1 MPEIPHSIQHASRIT
16 IKVFTHNVRLFN
28 LNLSTFP
35 SIWHDS
41 KHDDVLGTHTHTY
54 NETLD
59 TVMLMFFQSIVY
71 QTHTHIHRQRRSH
84 VWSDT
89 FNGHF
94 VFEDN
99 SIAYSNSNSNSG
111 YNNTKTITTSA
122 VTCCMF
128 RVLYDVCNWSSHG
141 NGKWENRILE
151 MTNFRETDFVHT
163 ERESTHSMHIAGIY
177 TLYSMYAHVY
187 IEYVCTQPACQR
199 EPFVWPARGRCGAG
213 IRNMF
218 IKATQSTRIIRIVV
232 CPKSSAANFCE

>member
-1 MPEIPHSIQHASRIT
+1 MYVYLILTCPHSHQFDMTVNTTMYS
-16 IKVFTHNVRLFN
+16 V
-28 LNLSTFP
+28 
-35 SIWHDS
+35 
-41 KHDDVLGTHTHTY
+41 HTHTY

-71 QTHTHIHRQRRSH
+71 QTHTHTHRQRRSH

-99 SIAYSNSNSNSG
+99 SIAYSNSNSNSNSNSSNS
-111 YNNTKTITTSA
+111 NNTKTITTSA

-163 ERESTHSMHIAGIY
+163 ERESTHSMHIARIY

-199 EPFVWPARGRCGAG
+199 EPFVWPARGRWGAG